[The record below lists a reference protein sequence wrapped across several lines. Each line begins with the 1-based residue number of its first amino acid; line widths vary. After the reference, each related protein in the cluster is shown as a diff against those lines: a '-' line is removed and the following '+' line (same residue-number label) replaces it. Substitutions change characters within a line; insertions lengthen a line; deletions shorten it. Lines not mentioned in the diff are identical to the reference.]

1 MSRCYCLFLK
11 VYFSIIMTMKAY
23 IFTDNGFIPGRVEYD
38 NGIITEVVPLDESEL
53 TDEERED
60 YIIPG
65 LIDIHLHGSMGADF
79 CDASAALVE
88 KIAEYERSVGVTSI
102 CPATMTYDEET
113 LTKIM
118 TETAEYKA
126 NHNKDNAA
134 DIVGIY
140 LEGPFISYEKRG
152 AQNPKYIMRPDTSM
166 IKRLNAASGGLIK
179 VVTVAPEEDGAIDF
193 IEEMHKDMICS
204 IAHTTADYE
213 TASRAIRAGASHV
226 THLYNAMPPLL
237 NRAPGVVGAAFDDK
251 QTFVEIITDGV
262 HVHPSLVRA
271 TFEMFG
277 ADRIVLIS
285 DSCEATGMPDNEYAL
300 GGQPV
305 YKKGNLVTLSDGTIA
320 GSVTNLFD
328 CMKMAVKMGIP
339 KEDAIKA
346 ATINPAKSIGV
357 YDRLG
362 SIEIGKKA
370 GMIVCDKDLNLKR
383 VIS

>member
-1 MSRCYCLFLK
+1 MFLPGQF
-11 VYFSIIMTMKAY
+11 YIMKAMKAY
-23 IFTDNGFIPGRVEYD
+23 IYTENRFIPGRIEYD
-38 NGIITEVVPLDESEL
+38 NGIITEVVMLDEDEL
-53 TDEERED
+53 NAEEREN

-65 LIDIHLHGSMGADF
+65 LIDIHLHGCMGADF
-79 CDASAALVE
+79 CDASVASVE
-88 KIAEYERSVGVTSI
+88 IISEYEQSVGVTSI
-102 CPATMTYDEET
+102 CPATMTYDEDT

-118 TETAEYKA
+118 LITAEY
-126 NHNKDNAA
+126 NTHRNNEQNKDNAA

-152 AQNPKYIMRPDTSM
+152 AQNPGYIIKPDASM
-166 IKRLNAASGGLIK
+166 VKRLNMASSGLIK
-179 VVTVAPEEDGAIDF
+179 VVTVAPEEEGAIDF
-193 IEEMHKDMICS
+193 IEEMHGDMVCS

-213 TASRAIRAGASHV
+213 TASRAMQAGADHV

-237 NRAPGVVGAAFDDK
+237 SRAPGVVGAAFDDK
-251 QTFVEIITDGV
+251 SVMVELICDGV
-262 HVHPSLVRA
+262 HVHPSVVRA

-320 GSVTNLFD
+320 GSVTNLFE
-328 CMKMAVKMGIP
+328 CMKIAVKMGIS

-357 YDRLG
+357 DDRLG
-362 SIEIGKKA
+362 SIEVGKAAK
-370 GMIVCDKDLNLKR
+370 MVVCDKDLNLTR